1 MSAQV
6 LLKKVIGPYTRVKIP
21 FLASKINCDSKEV
34 ERLLA
39 SLIMDGRIEGHIDQV
54 QQLLVL
60 SRHREVSDDAAPVNK
75 YAQMDRI
82 VDLLSS
88 MQKSLLSRAAL

>member
-1 MSAQV
+1 
-6 LLKKVIGPYTRVKIP
+6 
-21 FLASKINCDSKEV
+21 
-34 ERLLA
+34 
-39 SLIMDGRIEGHIDQV
+39 MDGRIEGHIDQV

-60 SRHREVSDDAAPVNK
+60 SKHREVSDDAVPVNK